1 MTDNNNGNSRM
12 PPPPPG
18 MLVGYPDANQQALLV
33 AQGMAAAA
41 QVAPQIVGT
50 VQPSSKPQVVGRRG
64 DPRMHRAVEIRLANP
79 KMTLVDALRQGGFI
93 FHRVEGGGQS
103 DRTVRDMDNVL
114 LYQRKNQLNRRL
126 RKIKKQHPAAS
137 GGPIVDDNGDESDD
151 EREDDDEEDEDEA
164 DSRRKR
170 RGRSRSGKSKSAHK
184 APKKK
189 KRRSKKSGHRSS
201 SQQQQQQMS
210 AMMPPLPFPP
220 IPPPMQMP
228 GGMMDPASMAQFQQ
242 AYMAQQAAMMQA
254 AAVQAAALAS
264 ANNTAEGGDDGQQAG
279 GPPPSAQPNPA
290 GAAAMSPAMLGA
302 LMASNPMM
310 WAAFQ
315 PQAMAAAGPGGTGMP
330 PLQQPPAVP
339 QFVFPPQLQA
349 AMMQAAS
356 TAASVSVVPAPAGG
370 KGPDGEDDGDDN
382 EGDAEEDPVEGE
394 DDVKATV

>member
-1 MTDNNNGNSRM
+1 M

-93 FHRVEGGGQS
+93 FARAGGGAQS
-103 DRTVRDMDNVL
+103 DRTVRDTDNVL

-126 RKIKKQHPAAS
+126 RKIKKRHPAAS
-137 GGPIVDDNGDESDD
+137 GGHIVDDNGDESDD
-151 EREDDDEEDEDEA
+151 EREDDDEEDEEEA
-164 DSRRKR
+164 ESRRKR

-184 APKKK
+184 SHKKK
-189 KRRSKKSGHRSS
+189 KRRSKKSDHRSS
-201 SQQQQQQMS
+201 SQQQQQMS

-228 GGMMDPASMAQFQQ
+228 MPGAQMDPASMAQFQQ

-279 GPPPSAQPNPA
+279 GPPAQPNPA
-290 GAAAMSPAMLGA
+290 GGAVAAMSPAMLGA

-315 PQAMAAAGPGGTGMP
+315 PQVMAAAGPGGTGMP

-356 TAASVSVVPAPAGG
+356 VAAPVSVVPSPAGG
-370 KGPDGEDDGDDN
+370 KGPDGEDDGDGN